1 MEDYS
6 FPAIPHVNQPYEAN
20 LAYRLD
26 FGPEWTRGVI
36 SKQPPQVGELFP
48 VLVPQVDRDGNEIA
62 GVHLPEISLP
72 LATYTG
78 WNLRDPSIGAP
89 AQRVSFEGSYL
100 PFPRTASERE
110 KTGDPR
116 PSIAERYPSR
126 ENYLSRYG
134 KAVDILVKQ
143 RSILEEDGAALLTR
157 GGMEWDE
164 AMR

>member
-1 MEDYS
+1 
-6 FPAIPHVNQPYEAN
+6 
-20 LAYRLD
+20 
-26 FGPEWTRGVI
+26 
-36 SKQPPQVGELFP
+36 
-48 VLVPQVDRDGNEIA
+48 
-62 GVHLPEISLP
+62 
-72 LATYTG
+72 
-78 WNLRDPSIGAP
+78 
-89 AQRVSFEGSYL
+89 VSFEGSYL